1 MSKESKEFQVFQEL
15 MNEYIHD
22 YTDEERK
29 ILSDSWLRMYYND
42 LKRRKKENE

>member
-1 MSKESKEFQVFQEL
+1 MTKGSKEFQVFQEL

-29 ILSDSWLRMYYND
+29 ILSDSWLRMYYNE
-42 LKRRKKENE
+42 LKQRKNNKQ